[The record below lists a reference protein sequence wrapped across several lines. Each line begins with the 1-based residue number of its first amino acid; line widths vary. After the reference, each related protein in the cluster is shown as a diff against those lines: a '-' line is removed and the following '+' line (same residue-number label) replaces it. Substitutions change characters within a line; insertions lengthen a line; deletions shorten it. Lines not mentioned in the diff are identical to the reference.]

1 MSEMSKSALKALNRL
16 KSLEGAVKDR
26 FDPWQPSNLL
36 RSSSP
41 GVNSLFGHTWGFP
54 RGYSML
60 LWGIAKSGKS
70 LLSYD
75 FAGNFH
81 KTNPAGVVL
90 KFDTE
95 QRDTAQ
101 LDEAGAA
108 RFGIDL
114 NRWIVF
120 QGNRPENVWDR
131 IRKEVPAS
139 IQEGLDV
146 GLIIVD
152 SISEIQGRRE
162 ANNDSVNDMTIGD
175 QALTNQIGLRS
186 ILDVQRAHRIGLIL
200 IGHAQA
206 EMDPWK
212 SRKNK
217 TRPGVAGGVLHHT
230 EFHINVERNETKT
243 GNQDELEQS
252 FVDDSRKG
260 FDDKG
265 ETTAHKVR
273 VWMQSSTFG
282 CANRVSEFTLD
293 YQKGITNQF
302 EEVFKLGVRWGVI
315 LRPNAMTYQIG
326 ENKFVGKPACLRA
339 LAESKELQQR
349 VIDWL
354 MKLEGTSSMPEPTT
368 EEAVS
373 EFEAPPLD
381 V

>member
-1 MSEMSKSALKALNRL
+1 MADLSKSALKALNKL
-16 KSLEGAVKDR
+16 KNLEGAVRER

-41 GVNSLFGHTWGFP
+41 GVNWIFGKTWGFP

-95 QRDTAQ
+95 QRDEGQ
-101 LDEAGAA
+101 LDEAGAD

-114 NRWIVF
+114 ERWVVF
-120 QGNRPENVWDR
+120 RGNRPENVWDR
-131 IRKEVPAS
+131 IRKEVPAV

-186 ILDVQRAHRIGLIL
+186 ILDVQRANKIGLIL

-212 SRKNK
+212 ARKNK

-230 EFHINVERNETKT
+230 EFHLNVERNETKT

-252 FVDDSRKG
+252 FTDDSKKG
-260 FDDKG
+260 FDEKG
-265 ETTAHKVR
+265 ETTGHKVR
-273 VWMQSSTFG
+273 VWLQSSTFG
-282 CANRVSEFTLD
+282 CNNRVAEFTLD
-293 YQKGITNQF
+293 YQKGIINQH
-302 EEVFKLGVRWGVI
+302 EEVFRLGTRWGVI
-315 LRPNAMTYQIG
+315 QRPNAMTYQIG
-326 ENKFVGKPACLRA
+326 EDKFVGKPACLKA
-339 LAESKELQQR
+339 LAESKELQQK
-349 VIDWL
+349 IIAQL
-354 MKLEGTSSMPEPTT
+354 MALEGTGSIT
-368 EEAVS
+368 EQTSDEAIS
-373 EFEAPPLD
+373 ELEAPLND
-381 V
+381 